1 MFSVANIGNIKLRK
15 ILARALAPDYTGS
28 TKNCL
33 PPFKFFGMRPDLRTE
48 SENFSMTESNTTPE
62 GPSQK
67 PEERPPRVMVVDD
80 ELLNLKLI
88 AAMLKPQGYEVIL
101 ANDGEDCLAKVNESP
116 PDLILLDIM
125 MPKLNGFEVVQ
136 RLKAEERFALV
147 PVVMVTALQD
157 INDRVKALEVGADD
171 FLTKPVDRM
180 ELRARVRSLL
190 KVKAY
195 NDHMV
200 NYRQELESEVRRRTL
215 EIQETNKMLAKAHEK
230 LRGASLETIF
240 RLSRAAE
247 FKDEDTGTH
256 IISMSRISARLAENC
271 KLPPAAVES
280 ILYASPMHDIGK
292 IGIPDRILLKNG
304 PLTEDEWSI
313 MRMHTVFGGK
323 ILENSD
329 IGFLRLGEV
338 IATTHHEKFD
348 GSGYPK
354 GLKGKQIPLA
364 GRLVAV
370 ADVFDALMS
379 RRPYKPAFSPE
390 QATSIIAE
398 GRGRHFDPEVVD
410 LFMDDIPEILR
421 IWNSSQ
427 EEHKEEVKEVLK
439 SNL

>member
-1 MFSVANIGNIKLRK
+1 MTDPAPEYKSSIDLSETKLPK
-15 ILARALAPDYTGS
+15 
-28 TKNCL
+28 
-33 PPFKFFGMRPDLRTE
+33 
-48 SENFSMTESNTTPE
+48 
-62 GPSQK
+62 
-67 PEERPPRVMVVDD
+67 VMVVDD

-101 ANDGEDCLAKVNESP
+101 ANDGKECLAKALADP

-125 MPKLNGFEVVQ
+125 MPGMNGFEVCA
-136 RLKAEERFALV
+136 RLKKEEALAQV

-157 INDRVKALEVGADD
+157 VNDRVKALDEGADD

-200 NYRQELESEVRRRTL
+200 NYRQELESEVKRRTL
-215 EIQETNKMLAKAHEK
+215 ELAKAHEK

-247 FKDEDTGTH
+247 FKDEDTGAH
-256 IISMSRISARLAENC
+256 IISMSRISARLAL
-271 KLPPAAVES
+271 KLGLSEQTVES

-304 PLTEDEWSI
+304 PLNEEEWSI
-313 MRMHTVFGGK
+313 MRLHTIYGGQ

-338 IATTHHEKFD
+338 IATTHHEKVD
-348 GSGYPK
+348 GTGYPR
-354 GLKGKQIPLA
+354 GLKGNKIPLA
-364 GRLVAV
+364 GRIVAV

-379 RRPYKPAFSPE
+379 RRPYKPAFTID
-390 QATSIIAE
+390 QAVNIIKE
-398 GRGRHFDPEVVD
+398 GRGRHFDCDVVD
-410 LFMDDIPEILR
+410 VFLEDLPELQR
-421 IWNSSQ
+421 IWNASQ
-427 EEHKEEVKEVLK
+427 EEHNMEMAENLK
-439 SNL
+439 RSL

>member
-1 MFSVANIGNIKLRK
+1 M
-15 ILARALAPDYTGS
+15 P
-28 TKNCL
+28 
-33 PPFKFFGMRPDLRTE
+33 GM
-48 SENFSMTESNTTPE
+48 
-62 GPSQK
+62 
-67 PEERPPRVMVVDD
+67 
-80 ELLNLKLI
+80 
-88 AAMLKPQGYEVIL
+88 
-101 ANDGEDCLAKVNESP
+101 
-116 PDLILLDIM
+116 
-125 MPKLNGFEVVQ
+125 NGFEVVQ
-136 RLKAEERFALV
+136 ELKREERFTQI
-147 PVVMVTALQD
+147 PIVMVTALQD
-157 INDRVKALEVGADD
+157 VNDRVKALEVGADD
-171 FLTKPVDRM
+171 FLSKPVDRM

-195 NDHMV
+195 NDHMI

-215 EIQETNKMLAKAHEK
+215 EIQETNAKLEKAHEK

-247 FKDEDTGTH
+247 FKDEDTGAH
-256 IISMSRISARLAENC
+256 IISMSRISARLAKTCGLNN
-271 KLPPAAVES
+271 ATVES

-304 PLTEDEWSI
+304 PLNDEEWTV
-313 MRMHTVFGGK
+313 MRLHTVFGGK

-338 IATTHHEKFD
+338 IALTHHEKFD

-364 GRLVAV
+364 GRIVAV

-379 RRPYKPAFSPE
+379 RRPYKPAFTPE
-390 QATSIIAE
+390 QATNIIAE

-410 LFMDDIPEILR
+410 TFLADIPQILK

-427 EEHKEEVKEVLK
+427 EDHSKEVAEALK
-439 SNL
+439 MP

>member
-1 MFSVANIGNIKLRK
+1 MAESLSTVSL
-15 ILARALAPDYTGS
+15 GS
-28 TKNCL
+28 MEEPT
-33 PPFKFFGMRPDLRTE
+33 RT
-48 SENFSMTESNTTPE
+48 
-62 GPSQK
+62 
-67 PEERPPRVMVVDD
+67 PRVMVVDD
-80 ELLNLKLI
+80 ELLNLKLM
-88 AAMLKPQGYEVIL
+88 AAMLKPLGYEVIL
-101 ANDGEDCLAKVNESP
+101 ANDGEECLAKVRELP

-125 MPKLNGFEVVQ
+125 MPKLNGFDVVTQ
-136 RLKAEERFALV
+136 LKAEEKYSLI
-147 PVVMVTALQD
+147 PIVMVTALQD
-157 INDRVKALEVGADD
+157 VNDRVKALEVGAED

-215 EIQETNKMLAKAHEK
+215 EIQETNKKLELAHER
-230 LRGASLETIF
+230 LRSASLETIF

-247 FKDEDTGTH
+247 FKDEDTGAH
-256 IISMSRISARLAENC
+256 IISMSRISARLAKC
-271 KLPPAAVES
+271 CGLSDTTVES

-304 PLTEDEWSI
+304 PLNDEEWSV

-338 IATTHHEKFD
+338 IALTHHEKFD
-348 GSGYPK
+348 GSGYPR
-354 GLKGKQIPLA
+354 GLKGRQIPLA
-364 GRLVAV
+364 GRIVAV

-379 RRPYKPAFSPE
+379 RRPYKPAFTAE
-390 QATSIIAE
+390 QAKNIIVE
-398 GRGRHFDPEVVD
+398 GRGKHFDPEVVD
-410 LFMDDIPEILR
+410 IFIDDLSEIMR

-427 EEHKEEVKEVLK
+427 EDHSKEVAEALK
-439 SNL
+439 MP

>member
-1 MFSVANIGNIKLRK
+1 MTASAHEHKSETDSFE
-15 ILARALAPDYTGS
+15 ARHP
-28 TKNCL
+28 K
-33 PPFKFFGMRPDLRTE
+33 
-48 SENFSMTESNTTPE
+48 
-62 GPSQK
+62 
-67 PEERPPRVMVVDD
+67 VMVVDD

-101 ANDGEDCLAKVNESP
+101 AKDGHECLSKALSDP

-125 MPKLNGFEVVQ
+125 MPGMNGFEVCAK
-136 RLKAEERFALV
+136 LKQEESLAQV

-157 INDRVKALEVGADD
+157 VNDRVKALDGGADD

-200 NYRQELESEVRRRTL
+200 NYRQELESEVKRRTL
-215 EIQETNKMLAKAHEK
+215 EIQEANKQLAKAHEK

-247 FKDEDTGTH
+247 FKDEDTGSH
-256 IISMSRISARLAENC
+256 IISMSRISARLAT
-271 KLPPAAVES
+271 KLGLNDHTVES

-304 PLTEDEWSI
+304 PLNDEEWTI
-313 MRMHTVFGGK
+313 MRLHTVYGGK

-338 IATTHHEKFD
+338 IATTHHEKVD
-348 GSGYPK
+348 GTGYPK

-364 GRLVAV
+364 GRIVAV

-379 RRPYKPAFSPE
+379 RRPYKPAFTID
-390 QATSIIAE
+390 QAINIIKE
-398 GRGRHFDPEVVD
+398 GRGRHFDCDVVD
-410 LFMDDIPEILR
+410 VFLEDLPEMQR

-427 EEHKEEVKEVLK
+427 EEHQMEMAESLNR
-439 SNL
+439 SI

>member
-1 MFSVANIGNIKLRK
+1 MAEILKPPSIADAEILPTGAK
-15 ILARALAPDYTGS
+15 I
-28 TKNCL
+28 
-33 PPFKFFGMRPDLRTE
+33 
-48 SENFSMTESNTTPE
+48 
-62 GPSQK
+62 
-67 PEERPPRVMVVDD
+67 PRVMVVDD
-80 ELLNLKLI
+80 EILNLKLI
-88 AAMLKPQGYEVIL
+88 GAMLKPQGYEVIL
-101 ANDGEDCLAKVNESP
+101 ANDGEECLQKVAENP
-116 PDLILLDIM
+116 PDIILLDIM
-125 MPKLNGFEVVQ
+125 MPKLNGFDVVTK
-136 RLKAEERFALV
+136 LKADERFALI
-147 PVVMVTALQD
+147 PIVMVTALQD
-157 INDRVKALEVGADD
+157 VNDRVKALEVGAED

-215 EIQETNKMLAKAHEK
+215 EIQETNKKLEKAHEK

-247 FKDEDTGTH
+247 FKDEDTGAH
-256 IISMSRISARLAENC
+256 IISMSRISARIAKQYGLSQTT
-271 KLPPAAVES
+271 VEA

-304 PLTEDEWSI
+304 PLNDEEWTV
-313 MRMHTVFGGK
+313 MRMHTVYGGK

-338 IATTHHEKFD
+338 IAITHHEKFN

-364 GRLVAV
+364 GRIVAV

-379 RRPYKPAFSPE
+379 RRPYKPAFTSE
-390 QATSIIAE
+390 QAINIITE

-410 LFMDDIPEILR
+410 VFLKDIPEILR
-421 IWNSSQ
+421 IWRSSQ
-427 EEHKEEVKEVLK
+427 EEQSKEVAEALK
-439 SNL
+439 MP

>member
-1 MFSVANIGNIKLRK
+1 M
-15 ILARALAPDYTGS
+15 D
-28 TKNCL
+28 
-33 PPFKFFGMRPDLRTE
+33 
-48 SENFSMTESNTTPE
+48 
-62 GPSQK
+62 
-67 PEERPPRVMVVDD
+67 
-80 ELLNLKLI
+80 
-88 AAMLKPQGYEVIL
+88 
-101 ANDGEDCLAKVNESP
+101 
-116 PDLILLDIM
+116 
-125 MPKLNGFEVVQ
+125 GFEVC
-136 RLKAEERFALV
+136 RELKRDERFQQI

-157 INDRVKALEVGADD
+157 VNDRVRALEVGADD
-171 FLTKPVDRM
+171 FLSKPVDRM

-215 EIQETNKMLAKAHEK
+215 EIQEANKKLEVAHDK

-247 FKDEDTGTH
+247 FKDEDTGAH
-256 IISMSRISARLAENC
+256 IISMSRISARLAKMCGLNS
-271 KLPPAAVES
+271 AVVES

-304 PLTEDEWSI
+304 PLNDEEWTV
-313 MRMHTVFGGK
+313 MRMHTIYGGK

-338 IATTHHEKFD
+338 IALTHHEKFD
-348 GSGYPK
+348 GSGYPR

-364 GRLVAV
+364 GRIVAV

-390 QATSIIAE
+390 QAAQIISD
-398 GRGRHFDPEVVD
+398 GRGKHFDPEVVD
-410 LFMDDIPEILR
+410 VFLKDLPGILDI
-421 IWNSSQ
+421 WHSSQ
-427 EEHKEEVKEVLK
+427 EDQSKEVAEALK
-439 SNL
+439 MP

>member
-1 MFSVANIGNIKLRK
+1 MAENIKPPTIADTQESGAK
-15 ILARALAPDYTGS
+15 I
-28 TKNCL
+28 
-33 PPFKFFGMRPDLRTE
+33 
-48 SENFSMTESNTTPE
+48 
-62 GPSQK
+62 
-67 PEERPPRVMVVDD
+67 PRVMVVDD
-80 ELLNLKLI
+80 EILNLKLI
-88 AAMLKPQGYEVIL
+88 GAMLKPQGYEVIL
-101 ANDGEDCLAKVNESP
+101 ANDGEECLQKVAENP

-125 MPKLNGFEVVQ
+125 MPKLNGFDVVT
-136 RLKAEERFALV
+136 RLKAEERYSLI
-147 PVVMVTALQD
+147 PIVMVTALQD
-157 INDRVKALEVGADD
+157 VNDRVKALEVGAED

-215 EIQETNKMLAKAHEK
+215 EIQETNLKLEKAHEK

-247 FKDEDTGTH
+247 FKDEDTGAH
-256 IISMSRISARLAENC
+256 IISMSRISARIAKQCGLS
-271 KLPPAAVES
+271 PSTVES

-304 PLTEDEWSI
+304 PLNDEEWTV

-338 IATTHHEKFD
+338 IALTHHEKFD

-364 GRLVAV
+364 GRIVAV

-379 RRPYKPAFSPE
+379 RRPYKPAFTPE
-390 QATSIIAE
+390 QAIGIITD
-398 GRGRHFDPEVVD
+398 GRGKHFDPEVVD
-410 LFMDDIPEILR
+410 VFVSDIPEIMR
-421 IWNSSQ
+421 IWRSSQ
-427 EEHKEEVKEVLK
+427 EEQSKEVAEALK
-439 SNL
+439 MP